1 MSYYIVSSMK
11 ILEKFFQ
18 YLKILSDSVKKKV
31 THRHN
36 YNTKQQVAK
45 KSRKVSNEAMMFQC
59 TFIRN
64 YKPKNR
70 NDVDTCS
77 QKLEK
82 CYYNIIR
89 ISAYQSVLS

>member
-18 YLKILSDSVKKKV
+18 YFKILSDSVKKKEKEKKL
-31 THRHN
+31 HKHN

-45 KSRKVSNEAMMFQC
+45 KSRKGSNEAMMFQC

-64 YKPKNR
+64 YKSKNR
-70 NDVDTCS
+70 NDVYTWS

-82 CYYNIIR
+82 F
-89 ISAYQSVLS
+89 